1 VTGYSDWETEVTDF
15 KGDNR
20 VPESCCKGLV
30 ADDKVDSCK
39 KSPGDVEQPSKLK
52 GCWTKFND
60 NVKKTQKH
68 HLGGQHNNPHPYV
81 HEHDICICPLY
92 HGQESM
98 SQFFC
103 WEKMRDVAENRLKW
117 SFSNIMQDIY
127 FLPRVCMRSA

>member
-1 VTGYSDWETEVTDF
+1 MTGYSDWETEVTEF

-60 NVKKTQKH
+60 NVKKHRSTI
-68 HLGGQHNNPHPYV
+68 LGVSITILLLMVSYASLLW
-81 HEHDICICPLY
+81 DC
-92 HGQESM
+92 
-98 SQFFC
+98 
-103 WEKMRDVAENRLKW
+103 
-117 SFSNIMQDIY
+117 
-127 FLPRVCMRSA
+127 